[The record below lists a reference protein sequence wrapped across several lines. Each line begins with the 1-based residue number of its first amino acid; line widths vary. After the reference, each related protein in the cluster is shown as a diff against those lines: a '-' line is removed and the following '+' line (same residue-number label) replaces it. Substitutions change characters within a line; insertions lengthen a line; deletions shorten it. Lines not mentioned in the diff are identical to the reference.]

1 VAQNGERDDM
11 SEFSD
16 WAKAETTAEVAGDVS
31 PSVDSPPAS
40 AETAVPADPES
51 REAPPDAGGPV
62 PEASAPE
69 PEVAATPERND
80 DGTFKKRDKVQER
93 IDKAVKAQRDAERR
107 AEAAERELQ
116 ARTSQPATPAAV
128 PDSTPPEAYPT
139 IDQFLNDADPYASL
153 AKAIGKYEAKAA
165 VDAYRQ
171 QQQQEAARGEVLERV
186 SAIVEAGQKKYANWQ
201 AVVADSDAATIPM
214 PEMTLAALHRLENA
228 EDVIYYLGQ
237 HPDEARVLA
246 AHDPMQALLSL
257 GALSRSVVAPS
268 GSTTPAVSTS
278 RAKPLIKPVGATPV
292 APEPRPPDE
301 KSTFAEHRR
310 YWNERER
317 KEREAQRA

>member
-40 AETAVPADPES
+40 AETAAPADP
-51 REAPPDAGGPV
+51 REAPTDAGGLV

-69 PEVAATPERND
+69 SEVAATPERND

-93 IDKAVKAQRDAERR
+93 IDKAVKAQRDAER
-107 AEAAERELQ
+107 ERDALKLELQ
-116 ARTSQPATPAAV
+116 ARAPSQPPEPPAPGV
-128 PDSTPPEAYPT
+128 VDSAYPT
-139 IDQFLNDADPYASL
+139 IDQFLNDADPYAAL

-186 SAIVEAGQKKYANWQ
+186 SAIVEAGQKKYADWQ

-246 AHDPMQALLSL
+246 AHDPMQALLTL

-292 APEPRPPDE
+292 APEPRPPDD
-301 KSTFAEHRR
+301 KSTFAEYRR

>member
-31 PSVDSPPAS
+31 PSVDSPPAP
-40 AETAVPADPES
+40 AETAAPADPSEV
-51 REAPPDAGGPV
+51 PTDAGGPV
-62 PEASAPE
+62 PEATE
-69 PEVAATPERND
+69 PVAATPERND

-93 IDKAVKAQRDAERR
+93 IDKAVKAQREAERR

-116 ARTSQPATPAAV
+116 ARTSQPATPEVV
-128 PDSTPPEAYPT
+128 PDSKPSEAYPT

-153 AKAIGKYEAKAA
+153 AKAIGRYEAKAA
-165 VDAYRQ
+165 VEAYRQ

-186 SAIVEAGQKKYANWQ
+186 SAIVEAGQKKYADWQ

-246 AHDPMQALLSL
+246 AHDPMQALLTL
-257 GALSRSVVAPS
+257 GALSRQVVAPS
-268 GSTTPAVSTS
+268 GSTTAAPSTS

-292 APEPRPPDE
+292 APEPRPPDD
-301 KSTFAEHRR
+301 SSSLRDFSR